1 MPIKKTTTQS
11 AQQTGKKGIEIYVD
25 GSFIDGRVGYG
36 LVILRDGVSAGE
48 FSGSVENEEY
58 LSARQVAGEL
68 FAVGKALQWCKING
82 EMSVTIYYDYT
93 GIECWATGKWKA
105 KLPLTQRYTAFVRSS
120 GIRIS
125 WQKVAA
131 HTGDFWNERADE
143 LAKQGTVE
151 VRS

>member
-1 MPIKKTTTQS
+1 MPIKKTTNKQ
-11 AQQTGKKGIEIYVD
+11 AQTAGKKGIEIYVD

-36 LVILRDGVSAGE
+36 LVIIRNGELVGE
-48 FSGSVENEEY
+48 FSGSVENEDY
-58 LSARQVAGEL
+58 TKARQVAGEL
-68 FAVGKALQWCKING
+68 YAVGKALQWCKIHG
-82 EMSVTIYYDYT
+82 ELTATIYYDYT

-120 GIRIS
+120 GIKIS

-143 LAKQGTVE
+143 LAKQGTVVE
-151 VRS
+151 RS